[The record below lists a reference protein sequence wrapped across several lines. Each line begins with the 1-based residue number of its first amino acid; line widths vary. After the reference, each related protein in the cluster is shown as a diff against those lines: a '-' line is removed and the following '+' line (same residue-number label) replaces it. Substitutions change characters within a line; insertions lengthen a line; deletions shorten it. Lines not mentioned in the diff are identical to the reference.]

1 MTAHDK
7 GTGKE
12 ARITISAS
20 TKLSKDEKEKMV
32 AQAEQYAEQDKKKM
46 EEAQIMNDADSL
58 LYTSE
63 KTKTDLAGKISKESE
78 DKITAAGG
86 DLRKAME
93 GKNPDEVKSKSEA
106 LRKILQEVGTA
117 VYQQQAQAAQATAG
131 GGGPG
136 PTTQGG
142 APGDG
147 TMTDADYKVV
157 DEDKK

>member
-32 AQAEQYAEQDKKKM
+32 RQAEQYAEQDKKRM
-46 EEAQIMNDADSL
+46 EEAQVMNDADSL

-78 DKITAAGG
+78 DKITAAAGE
-86 DLRKAME
+86 LRKAIE
-93 GKNPDEVKSKSEA
+93 CKNAAEVKAKSDA
-106 LRKILQEVGTA
+106 LRKTLQDVGTA
-117 VYQQQAQAAQATAG
+117 VYQQQQQQQQQQAQPRLGPLLLVGQGRAG
-131 GGGPG
+131 RRRRRWRCP
-136 PTTQGG
+136 
-142 APGDG
+142 
-147 TMTDADYKVV
+147 
-157 DEDKK
+157 